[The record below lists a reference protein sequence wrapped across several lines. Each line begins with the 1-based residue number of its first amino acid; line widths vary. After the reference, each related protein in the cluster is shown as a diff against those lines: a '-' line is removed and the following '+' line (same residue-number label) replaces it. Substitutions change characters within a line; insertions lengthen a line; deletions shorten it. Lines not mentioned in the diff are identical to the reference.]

1 MSTKSYKVVLLGDS
15 GVGKTCLANRI
26 KFQRFPVGIESTIGC
41 EFFAKTYTFP
51 DNTSIKFLLWDT
63 SGQEVFRTFT
73 PQFCRAAYLAL
84 IFYDVGTT
92 DDENELVK
100 TIKDWISFTPESCTI
115 LIVPTKCDALGS
127 SQKPRRLSDTMFV
140 DTSRDVHV
148 AQPTSAK
155 ADTGIDEL
163 LTQMAEI
170 LLPLKYRER
179 DSDLVAIAE
188 PRKKESCC
196 ST

>member
-1 MSTKSYKVVLLGDS
+1 MSIKSYKVVLLGDS

-26 KFQRFPVGIESTIGC
+26 KFRRFPTRIESTIGC

-51 DNTSIKFLLWDT
+51 DNTSIKFLIWDT
-63 SGQEVFRTFT
+63 SGQEVFKTFT
-73 PQFCRAAYLAL
+73 PQFCRGAYLAL

-92 DDENELVK
+92 DDENKLVK
-100 TIKDWISFTPESCTI
+100 SIKDWISFAPESCTI
-115 LIVPTKCDALGS
+115 LTVPTKHDALGS
-127 SQKPRRLSDTMFV
+127 TQKPRRLSDKMFV

-148 AQPTSAK
+148 AKPTSAK

-170 LLPLKYRER
+170 LLPLQYRER
-179 DSDLVAIAE
+179 ESDLVAIAE
-188 PRKKESCC
+188 PRKAESCC
-196 ST
+196 SA

>member
-26 KFQRFPVGIESTIGC
+26 RFRRFPTGTESTIGC

-51 DNTSIKFLLWDT
+51 DDTSIKFLIWDT
-63 SGQEVFRTFT
+63 SGQEVFRVFT
-73 PQFCRAAYLAL
+73 PQFCRSAYLAL

-92 DDENELVK
+92 DDENKLVK
-100 TIKDWISFTPESCTI
+100 TIKDWMSFIPESCTI
-115 LIVPTKCDALGS
+115 LIVPTKHDALGS
-127 SQKPRRLSDTMFV
+127 GQEPRRLSNKMFV

-163 LTQMAEI
+163 LSQMAEI
-170 LLPLKYRER
+170 LLPLQYREQ
-179 DSDLVAIAE
+179 DNDLVAIAE
-188 PRKKESCC
+188 PRKEESCC

>member
-1 MSTKSYKVVLLGDS
+1 
-15 GVGKTCLANRI
+15 
-26 KFQRFPVGIESTIGC
+26 
-41 EFFAKTYTFP
+41 
-51 DNTSIKFLLWDT
+51 
-63 SGQEVFRTFT
+63 
-73 PQFCRAAYLAL
+73 
-84 IFYDVGTT
+84 
-92 DDENELVK
+92 
-100 TIKDWISFTPESCTI
+100 
-115 LIVPTKCDALGS
+115 
-127 SQKPRRLSDTMFV
+127 MFV

>member
-1 MSTKSYKVVLLGDS
+1 M
-15 GVGKTCLANRI
+15 
-26 KFQRFPVGIESTIGC
+26 GIESTISC
-41 EFFAKTYTFP
+41 EEFAKTYTFP
-51 DNTSIKFLLWDT
+51 DDTSIKFLIWDT

-73 PQFCRAAYLAL
+73 PQFCRAAYFAL

-92 DDENELVK
+92 DDENKLVK
-100 TIKDWISFTPESCTI
+100 TIKNWITFTPESCTI

-170 LLPLKYRER
+170 LLPLQYLER
-179 DSDLVAIAE
+179 DSDLVVIVE
-188 PRKKESCC
+188 PRKEESCC